1 MSNNYSVFD
10 IIGPVLIGPSSS
22 HTAGACRLANAA
34 RAIFNKPID
43 NVYLYVYGS
52 FSQTLFGHGTNKA
65 LVGGLLGLAPD
76 DQRLTDSLKLAA
88 KEKLSYHFVMDETTF
103 STENKVRFEM
113 ISEDGSKMSVT
124 GVSIGGGNIIINK
137 INDIELLIS
146 LKFDTIIVDHLDKP
160 GAVLGVSGILAKSG
174 INIAGMNMYRKA
186 KHDRAYMII
195 EIDQPIDKEI
205 FDNISSMEGTTMIYL
220 PKLY

>member
-43 NVYLYVYGS
+43 DVHLYVYGS

-76 DQRLTDSLKLAA
+76 DQRLTDSLKLAE
-88 KEKLSYHFVMDETTF
+88 KENLSYHFVMDETTF

-113 ISEDGSKMSVT
+113 TNEDGSHMSVT

-174 INIAGMNMYRKA
+174 INIASMSVYRKA
-186 KHDRAYMII
+186 KHDRAFMII

-205 FDNISSMEGTTMIYL
+205 FDNLRSMEGTTMIYL